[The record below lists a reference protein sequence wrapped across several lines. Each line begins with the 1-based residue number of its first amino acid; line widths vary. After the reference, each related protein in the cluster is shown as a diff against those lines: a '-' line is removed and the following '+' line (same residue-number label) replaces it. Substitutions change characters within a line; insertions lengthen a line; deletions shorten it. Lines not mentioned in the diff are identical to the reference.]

1 MVKLCGKRGRKIFL
15 DEIKIGGK
23 IEISPAVIEE
33 EEMLSFSRRFNNI
46 PIHTDADYAKTTE
59 FTKPLASG
67 IMSFLVV
74 WANYVQ
80 QDFAGEQLIAGKS
93 SKIDW
98 FKPVFAGDV
107 LTGTAEVTAITP
119 RNEFNGVLEVTIDVF
134 NQSGELVLK
143 NVTESIVK
151 RK

>member
-1 MVKLCGKRGRKIFL
+1 MFL

-23 IEISPAVIEE
+23 IEIAPAVIEE
-33 EEMLSFSRRFNNI
+33 EEMLEFSRRFNNI
-46 PIHTDADYAKTTE
+46 PVHTDADYAKTTK
-59 FTKPLASG
+59 FGKPIASG

-80 QDFAGEQLIAGKS
+80 LDFAGEQLIAGKS

-107 LTGTAEVTAITP
+107 LTGKAEVTAITP
-119 RNEFNGVLEVTIDVF
+119 RNDYNGILEVTIEVF
-134 NQSGELVLK
+134 NQKGELVLK

>member
-1 MVKLCGKRGRKIFL
+1 MFL
-15 DEIKIGGK
+15 DEIKVGEK
-23 IEISPAVIEE
+23 IKIAPAVVEE
-33 EEMLSFSRRFNNI
+33 EEMLAFSRRFNNI
-46 PIHTDADYAKTTE
+46 PIHTDKDYAKTTK
-59 FTKPLASG
+59 FGKPIASG
-67 IMSFLVV
+67 IMSFLIV

-80 QDFAGEQLIAGKS
+80 MDFAGEQLIAGKS

-119 RNEFNGVLEVTIDVF
+119 RNEYNGVLEVTIDVF

>member
-1 MVKLCGKRGRKIFL
+1 MFL
-15 DEIKIGGK
+15 DEIKVGEK
-23 IEISPAVIEE
+23 IKIAPAVVEE
-33 EEMLSFSRRFNNI
+33 EEMLAFSRRFNNI
-46 PIHTDADYAKTTE
+46 PVHTDADYAKITK
-59 FTKPLASG
+59 FGKPLASG
-67 IMSFLVV
+67 VMSFLVV
-74 WANYVQ
+74 WANYIQ
-80 QDFAGEQLIAGKS
+80 LDFAGEQLIAGKS

-119 RNEFNGVLEVTIDVF
+119 RNDFNGVLEVTIDVF
-134 NQSGELVLK
+134 NQNGELVLK

>member
-1 MVKLCGKRGRKIFL
+1 MFL
-15 DEIKIGGK
+15 DEIKIGAK
-23 IEISPAVIEE
+23 IEIAPAVIEE
-33 EEMLSFSRRFNNI
+33 DEMLAFSRRFNNI
-46 PIHTDADYAKTTE
+46 PVHTDADFAKTTK
-59 FTKPLASG
+59 FGKPLASG
-67 IMSFLVV
+67 VMSFLVV

-80 QDFAGEQLIAGKS
+80 QDFSSEQLIAGKS

-98 FKPVFAGDV
+98 FKPVFAGDI

-119 RNEFNGVLEVTIDVF
+119 RNDYNGVLEVTIEVF

-151 RK
+151 RQ

>member
-1 MVKLCGKRGRKIFL
+1 MFL

-23 IEISPAVIEE
+23 IEISPAVVEE
-33 EEMLSFSRRFNNI
+33 EEMLEFSRRFNNI
-46 PIHTDADYAKTTE
+46 PVHTDAEYAKTTK
-59 FTKPLASG
+59 FGKPIASG
-67 IMSFLVV
+67 IMSFLAV

-80 QDFAGEQLIAGKS
+80 HDFAGEQLIAGKS

-119 RNEFNGVLEVTIDVF
+119 RNDYNGILEVTIEVF

>member
-1 MVKLCGKRGRKIFL
+1 MFL
-15 DEIKIGGK
+15 DEIKIGEK
-23 IEISPAVIEE
+23 IEISPAVIDAR
-33 EEMLSFSRRFNNI
+33 EMLEFSRRFNNI
-46 PIHTDADYAKTTE
+46 PVHTDKDYAKN
-59 FTKPLASG
+59 TKFGKPIASG

-80 QDFAGEQLIAGKS
+80 LDFAGEQLIAGKS
-93 SKIDW
+93 SKIEW

-107 LTGTAEVTAITP
+107 LSGTAEVTAITP
-119 RNEFNGVLEVTIDVF
+119 RNEHNGVLEVTIEVF

>member
-1 MVKLCGKRGRKIFL
+1 MFL

-46 PIHTDADYAKTTE
+46 PVHTDADFAKTTK
-59 FTKPLASG
+59 FGKPLASG
-67 IMSFLVV
+67 VMSFLAV

>member
-1 MVKLCGKRGRKIFL
+1 MFL
-15 DEIKIGGK
+15 DEIKIGAK
-23 IEISPAVIEE
+23 IEIAPAVIEE
-33 EEMLSFSRRFNNI
+33 DEMLAFSRRFNNI
-46 PIHTDADYAKTTE
+46 PVHTDADFAKTTK
-59 FTKPLASG
+59 FGKPLASG
-67 IMSFLVV
+67 VMSFLVV

-80 QDFAGEQLIAGKS
+80 QDFSSEQLIAGKS

-98 FKPVFAGDV
+98 FKPVFAGDI

-119 RNEFNGVLEVTIDVF
+119 RNDYNGVLEVTIDVF

-151 RK
+151 RQ

>member
-1 MVKLCGKRGRKIFL
+1 MFL
-15 DEIKIGGK
+15 DEIKIGEK
-23 IEISPAVIEE
+23 IEISPAVIDER
-33 EEMLSFSRRFNNI
+33 EMIAFSRRFNNI
-46 PIHTDADYAKTTE
+46 PIHTDSEYAKTTK
-59 FTKPLASG
+59 FGKPIASG

-80 QDFAGEQLIAGKS
+80 LDFAAEQLIAGKS

-107 LTGTAEVTAITP
+107 LTGTAEVTAKTP
-119 RNEFNGVLEVTIDVF
+119 RNEYNGVLEVTIEVF
-134 NQSGELVLK
+134 NQNGELVLK
-143 NVTESIVK
+143 NITESIVK

>member
-1 MVKLCGKRGRKIFL
+1 MFL
-15 DEIKIGGK
+15 DEIKVGEK
-23 IEISPAVIEE
+23 IKIAPAVVEE
-33 EEMLSFSRRFNNI
+33 EEMLAFSRRFNNI
-46 PIHTDADYAKTTE
+46 PVHTDADYAKTTK
-59 FTKPLASG
+59 FGKPIASG

-119 RNEFNGVLEVTIDVF
+119 RNDFNGVLEVTIDVF

>member
-1 MVKLCGKRGRKIFL
+1 MFL

-46 PIHTDADYAKTTE
+46 PIHTDVDYAKTTK

>member
-1 MVKLCGKRGRKIFL
+1 MFL
-15 DEIKIGGK
+15 DEIKIGEK
-23 IEISPAVIEE
+23 IKIAPAVVEE
-33 EEMLSFSRRFNNI
+33 EEMLAFSRRFNNI
-46 PIHTDADYAKTTE
+46 PVHTDAEYAKTTK
-59 FTKPLASG
+59 FGKPIASG
-67 IMSFLVV
+67 VMSFLVV
-74 WANYVQ
+74 WANYIQ
-80 QDFAGEQLIAGKS
+80 LDFAGEQLIAGKS

-119 RNEFNGVLEVTIDVF
+119 RNDYNGVLEVTIDVF
-134 NQSGELVLK
+134 NQSGKLVLK

>member
-1 MVKLCGKRGRKIFL
+1 MFL
-15 DEIKIGGK
+15 DEIKIGEK
-23 IEISPAVIEE
+23 IKIAPAVVEE
-33 EEMLSFSRRFNNI
+33 EEMLAFSRRFNNI
-46 PIHTDADYAKTTE
+46 PVHTDKDYAKTTK
-59 FTKPLASG
+59 FGKPLASG
-67 IMSFLVV
+67 VMSFLVV

-80 QDFAGEQLIAGKS
+80 LDFAGEQLIAGKS

-119 RNEFNGVLEVTIDVF
+119 RNDYNGVLEVTIDVF

>member
-1 MVKLCGKRGRKIFL
+1 MFL
-15 DEIKIGGK
+15 DEIKIGEK
-23 IEISPAVIEE
+23 IEIAPAVVEE
-33 EEMLSFSRRFNNI
+33 REMLEFSRRFNNI
-46 PIHTDADYAKTTE
+46 PIHTDEEYAKTTK
-59 FTKPLASG
+59 FAKPIASG

-80 QDFAGEQLIAGKS
+80 RDFAGEQLIAGKS

-119 RNEFNGVLEVTIDVF
+119 RNEYNGVLEVTIEAF

>member
-1 MVKLCGKRGRKIFL
+1 MFL
-15 DEIKIGGK
+15 DEIKIGEK
-23 IEISPAVIEE
+23 IEISPAVIDER
-33 EEMLSFSRRFNNI
+33 EMIAFSRRFNNI
-46 PIHTDADYAKTTE
+46 PIHTDSEYAKTTK
-59 FTKPLASG
+59 FGKPIASG

-80 QDFAGEQLIAGKS
+80 LGFAGEQLIAGKS

-119 RNEFNGVLEVTIDVF
+119 RNEYNGVLEVTIEVF
-134 NQSGELVLK
+134 NQNGELVLK
-143 NVTESIVK
+143 NITESIVK

>member
-1 MVKLCGKRGRKIFL
+1 MFL
-15 DEIKIGGK
+15 DEIKVGEK
-23 IEISPAVIEE
+23 IKIAPAVVEE
-33 EEMLSFSRRFNNI
+33 EEMLAFSRRFNNI
-46 PIHTDADYAKTTE
+46 PVHTDKDYAKTTK
-59 FTKPLASG
+59 FGKPIASG
-67 IMSFLVV
+67 VMSFLVV

-80 QDFAGEQLIAGKS
+80 LDFAGEQLIAGKS

-119 RNEFNGVLEVTIDVF
+119 RNDYNGVLEVTIDVF

>member
-1 MVKLCGKRGRKIFL
+1 MFL

-23 IEISPAVIEE
+23 IKISPAVIEE
-33 EEMLSFSRRFNNI
+33 EEMLEFSRRFNNI
-46 PIHTDADYAKTTE
+46 PVHTDAEYAKTTK
-59 FTKPLASG
+59 FGKPIATG
-67 IMSFLVV
+67 VMSFLAV

-80 QDFAGEQLIAGKS
+80 LDFAGEQLIAGKS
-93 SKIDW
+93 SKIEW

-119 RNEFNGVLEVTIDVF
+119 RNDYNGILEVTIEVF

>member
-1 MVKLCGKRGRKIFL
+1 MFL

-23 IEISPAVIEE
+23 IEISPAVVEE
-33 EEMLSFSRRFNNI
+33 EEMLEFSRRFNNI
-46 PIHTDADYAKTTE
+46 PVHTDAEYAKTTK
-59 FTKPLASG
+59 FGKPIASG
-67 IMSFLVV
+67 IMSFLTV

-80 QDFAGEQLIAGKS
+80 HDFAGEQLIAGKS
-93 SKIDW
+93 SKIEW

-119 RNEFNGVLEVTIDVF
+119 RNEFNGVLEVTIEVF

>member
-1 MVKLCGKRGRKIFL
+1 MWEKREKMLL
-15 DEIKIGGK
+15 DEIKIGEK
-23 IEISPAVIEE
+23 IEIAPTVVEE
-33 EEMLSFSRRFNNI
+33 EEMLAFSRRFNNI
-46 PIHTDADYAKTTE
+46 PVHTDKDYAKN
-59 FTKPLASG
+59 TKFGKPIASG
-67 IMSFLVV
+67 MMSFLVV
-74 WANYVQ
+74 WANYIQ
-80 QDFAGEQLIAGKS
+80 LDFGGEQLIAGKS

-119 RNEFNGVLEVTIDVF
+119 RNDYNGVLEVTIDVF

>member
-1 MVKLCGKRGRKIFL
+1 MFL

-23 IEISPAVIEE
+23 IEISPAVVEE
-33 EEMLSFSRRFNNI
+33 EEMLEFSRRFNNI
-46 PIHTDADYAKTTE
+46 PVHTDAEYAKTTK
-59 FTKPLASG
+59 FGKPIASG
-67 IMSFLVV
+67 VMSFLTV

-80 QDFAGEQLIAGKS
+80 HDFAGEQLIAGKS
-93 SKIDW
+93 SKIEW

-119 RNEFNGVLEVTIDVF
+119 RNDYNGILEVTIEVF

>member
-1 MVKLCGKRGRKIFL
+1 MVL
-15 DEIKIGGK
+15 DEIKVGEK
-23 IEISPAVIEE
+23 IKIAPAVVEE
-33 EEMLSFSRRFNNI
+33 EEMLAFSRRFNNI
-46 PIHTDADYAKTTE
+46 PVHTDADYAKTTK
-59 FTKPLASG
+59 FGKPIASG

-74 WANYVQ
+74 WANYIQ
-80 QDFAGEQLIAGKS
+80 LDFAGEQLIAGKS

-119 RNEFNGVLEVTIDVF
+119 RNDYNGVLEVTIDVF